1 MKRPWSGEWIVVM
14 IELELRS
21 SQVWNGNH
29 LKKSFKFKL
38 KIPCFVAMNTTGNHQ
53 ADILEIS
60 CQCQICLKSTYH
72 ILIYLKIEKNI
83 DKDEAPS
90 SKSSQ
95 CCDKW
100 CFCSW
105 QTFERFE
112 LEKKKKKTPLRLLKR
127 RRFSI
132 LLPKRDSTFR
142 IKLPAIK
149 PSSQALNKRW
159 HFSSEVEFMIWGKS
173 QRR

>member
-1 MKRPWSGEWIVVM
+1 
-14 IELELRS
+14 
-21 SQVWNGNH
+21 
-29 LKKSFKFKL
+29 
-38 KIPCFVAMNTTGNHQ
+38 MNTTGNHQ

-72 ILIYLKIEKNI
+72 ILIYLKIEKNT

-112 LEKKKKKTPLRLLKR
+112 LEKKKQNTSAFVEAAEIQYIVAKKRLN
-127 RRFSI
+127 F
-132 LLPKRDSTFR
+132 
-142 IKLPAIK
+142 
-149 PSSQALNKRW
+149 QN
-159 HFSSEVEFMIWGKS
+159 
-173 QRR
+173 